1 MTQSP
6 DNNETLKRIIQREK
20 DNLLLLSLCESFAAV
35 ENRNAFNQVVKS
47 QLLPKLG
54 CAYFSILLYQESKE
68 GFISFY
74 NSNSALF
81 LKYKDEIIKNAFL
94 QKVVDLTEPI
104 VISNSK
110 IHKIGIQSIIAE
122 DSQKIAKSLLY
133 SIPSKRFQA
142 LICIG
147 YSSDDKQEQGDL
159 RLIRQLCYQIN
170 ITLTNIIFIE
180 KLTPLQNQSNQI
192 NQDEIIPS
200 ANHGMGMT
208 GNSTSIQQVRRLIS
222 IASASDTGV
231 LILGESGTGKELV
244 AKGIHEESNR
254 KNKKMVKIN
263 CAAIPENLLESELFG
278 HEKGSFTGAISQK
291 KGKFEMAHGGTLFLD
306 EIGELSKDLQVKLLR
321 AIQEKEIA
329 RIGGSRTI
337 AINVRIIAAT
347 NKDLLKEISKGN
359 FRADLYYRLNIFPII
374 VPPLKDRIED
384 LKELAEFF
392 TRSFCLKNKQKVKT
406 ISAKALRSLEMH
418 SWPGNVRE
426 LEHAIERAV
435 LLSPEKRIEEIPI
448 LSFKD
453 ELVTTNHNTII
464 KSYRDF
470 EKEYLLRVLKFCKGK
485 ISGDYGAAALLELPP
500 TTLNSRLERLGIK
513 KRHYH
518 S

>member
-1 MTQSP
+1 M
-6 DNNETLKRIIQREK
+6 
-20 DNLLLLSLCESFAAV
+20 A
-35 ENRNAFNQVVKS
+35 
-47 QLLPKLG
+47 
-54 CAYFSILLYQESKE
+54 
-68 GFISFY
+68 
-74 NSNSALF
+74 
-81 LKYKDEIIKNAFL
+81 
-94 QKVVDLTEPI
+94 
-104 VISNSK
+104 
-110 IHKIGIQSIIAE
+110 
-122 DSQKIAKSLLY
+122 
-133 SIPSKRFQA
+133 
-142 LICIG
+142 
-147 YSSDDKQEQGDL
+147 
-159 RLIRQLCYQIN
+159 
-170 ITLTNIIFIE
+170 
-180 KLTPLQNQSNQI
+180 
-192 NQDEIIPS
+192 
-200 ANHGMGMT
+200 
-208 GNSTSIQQVRRLIS
+208 
-222 IASASDTGV
+222 
-231 LILGESGTGKELV
+231 
-244 AKGIHEESNR
+244 R
-254 KNKKMVKIN
+254 K
-263 CAAIPENLLESELFG
+263 
-278 HEKGSFTGAISQK
+278 KGSFTGAISQK

-337 AINVRIIAAT
+337 AVNVRIIAAT

-374 VPPLKDRIED
+374 VPSLKDRIED

-453 ELVTTNHNTII
+453 EVVTTNHNTII

-513 KRHYH
+513 KRHYL